1 MRKAKPISP
10 YIDNGFHINY
20 LLFFPIVALV
30 AGSFFSASLQSAR
43 NDLRII
49 GMNLRSSGNT
59 VGRTAVIFYK
69 VEEEETLETLAEKF
83 DVSQESIIWANEVP
97 PEEITPNSV
106 IRIPPV
112 TGVIHVV
119 QYLDTLENIAERYG
133 VTPEAITNY
142 KYNEFSND
150 PAFPLY
156 GGQILIIP
164 GGRK

>member
-10 YIDNGFHINY
+10 DIDNGFHVRY
-20 LLFFPIVALV
+20 LMFFPIVALV
-30 AGSFFSASLQSAR
+30 AGSFFTASLQRAR

-83 DVSQESIIWANEVP
+83 NVSMESIIWANEVP

-119 QYLDTLENIAERYG
+119 QRDETVESIAERYG
-133 VTPEAITNY
+133 VSPDAIINY
-142 KYNEFSND
+142 PYNEFSND

-156 GGQILIIP
+156 GGQTLIVP